1 MLPYGLDECNIAA
14 KMYNDVG
21 IWDHDVL
28 VGMD

>member
-14 KMYNDVG
+14 KMYNDVE